1 MVDAIFGFSFK
12 GTSVRSPFDQVLT
25 TLQKVTVPI
34 ASIDIPSGKICML
47 TQNLAL
53 HLYFSGWDVEK
64 GNVHGFGLN
73 PDLLI
78 SLSAPKLCSKQFK
91 GRYHYLGLRMIPQEL
106 ADKYRLKL
114 PEFPSTEQIV
124 QIK

>member
-1 MVDAIFGFSFK
+1 M
-12 GTSVRSPFDQVLT
+12 
-25 TLQKVTVPI
+25 
-34 ASIDIPSGKICML
+34 
-47 TQNLAL
+47 
-53 HLYFSGWDVEK
+53 EK